1 VSSTEHVRGH
11 AASAHSTYTEV
22 EQRYVAMQ
30 QSPEFQDLR
39 RRYRGWVLPVAAV
52 SLVWYFAYVA
62 LAAYASGFMGRAVYG
77 NINIGLV
84 MGLLQFVSTFAVTAL
99 YVRHADHVL
108 DPASSRLR
116 RQFEDGDL

>member
-1 VSSTEHVRGH
+1 MSTTEHER
-11 AASAHSTYTEV
+11 SYDHSTYEDV

-30 QSPEFQDLR
+30 QSPQFQDLR
-39 RRYRGWVLPVAAV
+39 RRYRGWVLPVTAV

-62 LAAYASGFMGRAVYG
+62 LAAYAADFMGRTVYG
-77 NINIGLV
+77 NINLGLV
-84 MGLLQFVSTFAVTAL
+84 LGLLQFVSTFAVTAL
-99 YVRHADHVL
+99 YVRHADNVL